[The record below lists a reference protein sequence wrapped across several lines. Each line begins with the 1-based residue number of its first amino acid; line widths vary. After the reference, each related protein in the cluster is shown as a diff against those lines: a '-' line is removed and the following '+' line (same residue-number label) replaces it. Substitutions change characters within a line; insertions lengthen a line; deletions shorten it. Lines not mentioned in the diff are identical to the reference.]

1 MNPEQIQLL
10 LKQRGKVEM
19 PKGYTEGLL
28 RELQH
33 RQRTELLR
41 QSIWRIA
48 ADRLSTFLSEHSL
61 STPRY
66 ALALAALVALCLGVM
81 TLLKPVAGGAAVAK
95 QDKSS
100 RSDEP
105 FRQRVEAQQVS
116 FEK

>member
-1 MNPEQIQLL
+1 MSPEQIQHL

-19 PKGYTEGLL
+19 PEGYTERLL
-28 RELQH
+28 EQLRH

-41 QSIWRIA
+41 QSIWRIS
-48 ADRLSTFLSEHSL
+48 ADRISTLLSEHSL

-66 ALALAALVALCLGVM
+66 ALALAALVALCLGVI

-95 QDKSS
+95 QDRNL
-100 RSDEP
+100 RSEEP
-105 FRQRVEAQQVS
+105 LGQRVEAQQVS

>member
-1 MNPEQIQLL
+1 MNPEEIQLL
-10 LKQRGKVEM
+10 LKHRGKVEM
-19 PKGYTEGLL
+19 PEGYTERLL
-28 RELQH
+28 HQLHH

-48 ADRLSTFLSEHSL
+48 ADRISTFLSEHSL

-66 ALALAALVALCLGVM
+66 ALALAAVVALCLGVM

-95 QDKSS
+95 QDRNS
-100 RSDEP
+100 RPDEP
-105 FRQRVEAQQVS
+105 LRQRVDAQHVS

>member
-1 MNPEQIQLL
+1 MNPEDIQLL

-19 PKGYTEGLL
+19 PEGYTERLL
-28 RELQH
+28 QQLHH

-41 QSIWRIA
+41 LSIWRIA
-48 ADRLSTFLSEHSL
+48 ADRISTFLSEHSL

-66 ALALAALVALCLGVM
+66 ALALAALVALCLGVI

-95 QDKSS
+95 QDRSP

-105 FRQRVEAQQVS
+105 LRQRVEAQQVS